1 MKNSSVV
8 LLNSKSTLSELEE
21 AFEAISQLAEEELW
35 VSVEFIHGFGS
46 FWGET
51 PEEESEE
58 ITGVIDI
65 GDDQEMLDKIMSLV
79 HEIGHA
85 IHSRDKHFKKVHRTM
100 FSESLAWFLG
110 YKWAAKRGFVIDMT
124 CYSEMMNRCLEMYEQ
139 ELK

>member
-1 MKNSSVV
+1 
-8 LLNSKSTLSELEE
+8 
-21 AFEAISQLAEEELW
+21 
-35 VSVEFIHGFGS
+35 
-46 FWGET
+46 
-51 PEEESEE
+51 
-58 ITGVIDI
+58 
-65 GDDQEMLDKIMSLV
+65 LV